1 MTNKNK
7 KRLAGPALKKELE
20 AACSGLVY
28 MSETDRPISPVLETP
43 SRESTLAEFVSRNL
57 PAASRS
63 IEENPASIFF
73 DRLIVDRDWH
83 SASDKKLVRRFRRLE
98 SVLTDNLGEVKMF
111 RAGRVQIEIFVL
123 GRDDE
128 GNIAGVRTSAVET

>member
-20 AACSGLVY
+20 AACRGLVY
-28 MSETDRPISPVLETP
+28 MSETDCPISPVLETSP
-43 SRESTLAEFVSRNL
+43 RESTLAEFVSRNL
-57 PAASRS
+57 PAAPRF
-63 IEENPASIFF
+63 IEENPASNFF

-98 SVLTDNLGEVKMF
+98 SVLTDNLGDVKMF